1 MSNFNFYECEL
12 IKTDGIYTLK
22 NTNTTIGFVRFNNI
36 GEVEYI
42 FVNPLFRKR
51 GVAKKLLKLVKEKT
65 GNKII
70 LQKPI
75 SPLGAKLLKS
85 LKKWN

>member
-1 MSNFNFYECEL
+1 MSNFNFHECEL
-12 IKTDGIYTLK
+12 IKTEGIYTLK
-22 NTNTTIGFVRFNNI
+22 NTNTTIGFVRFNDI

-65 GNKII
+65 GNKIV

>member
-1 MSNFNFYECEL
+1 MINFDFKGCKL
-12 IKTDGIYTLK
+12 IETDGVFTLK
-22 NTNTTIGFVRFNNI
+22 NINTTIGFVRFNDI

-42 FVNPLFRKR
+42 FVNPIFRKK
-51 GVAKKLLKLVKEKT
+51 GVAQRLLKLVKEKT
-65 GNKII
+65 GKKII

-75 SPLGAKLLKS
+75 SPLGIKLQNS

>member
-22 NTNTTIGFVRFNNI
+22 NINTTIGFVRFNNI

-85 LKKWN
+85 LEKWN